1 MKHSKEPT
9 IIPGIYGLL
18 QYLAKRRSIRTATGN
33 TGIALIIY
41 VNVNGAPNIFGW
53 KPVFANK

>member
-1 MKHSKEPT
+1 MKHSNEPT

-18 QYLAKRRSIRTATGN
+18 QYLAKRRSRSTATGN

-41 VNVNGAPNIFGW
+41 VNVNGDPKIFAW
-53 KPVFANK
+53 NPVFANK